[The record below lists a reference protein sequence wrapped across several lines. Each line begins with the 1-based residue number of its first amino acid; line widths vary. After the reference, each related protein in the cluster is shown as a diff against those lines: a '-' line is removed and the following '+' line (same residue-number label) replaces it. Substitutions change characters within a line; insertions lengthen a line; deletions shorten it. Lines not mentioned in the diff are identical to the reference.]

1 VDGSLAQKVTKV
13 TKVETLRAGHSESW
27 LGTMTAPERDWSEE
41 MKTDLFDRRSRRPQR
56 YQVQGPVTGRVG
68 LGHDS
73 SGDGLKIEEKINRG
87 RKSALFV
94 SAIIASIYG

>member
-1 VDGSLAQKVTKV
+1 
-13 TKVETLRAGHSESW
+13 
-27 LGTMTAPERDWSEE
+27 